1 MDKKLLKALK
11 KLYKYTNSKY
21 DRERSISLYNTDIL
35 EPSERELLEH
45 YHWEA
50 NKIELLTHDELN
62 RKLIALQSTEA
73 FSWASI
79 AGIFVAGVGGSFPAG
94 ISSLI
99 NYKQMIHMQEHP
111 YEQAERFLCCKYC
124 GFTSDQY
131 EHLAYIR
138 YAVHLG
144 NAYDSTV
151 GAYAHLTELAELT
164 EQSPIVPTTED
175 IQKFT
180 QLLHFIDEAEDD
192 ETPGKLEKRLT
203 AAKLL
208 KGTPGM
214 RRSILQSL
222 AWVGVLPNTVLP
234 LALESR
240 TNIEDVLKGG
250 LQLSNTKGRSDLE
263 MPWAGWKGELGVDW
277 DKARQLFGNY
287 ISGQ

>member
-11 KLYKYTNSKY
+11 KLYKYNNYQY
-21 DRERSISLYNTDIL
+21 DSVRSISLYNTDIL
-35 EPSERELLEH
+35 EPSERELLDEF
-45 YHWEA
+45 HWEA

-62 RKLIALQSTEA
+62 RKLIALQSIQA
-73 FSWASI
+73 FSWVSM
-79 AGIFVAGVGGSFPAG
+79 AGVFIAGVGGSFPAG

-99 NYKQMIHMQEHP
+99 NYKQMIHMREHP
-111 YEQAERFLCCKYC
+111 YEQAERFMCCKYC
-124 GFTSDQY
+124 GFTNDQY

-138 YAVHLG
+138 YVVHLG

-164 EQSPIVPTTED
+164 AHRPIVPTAED
-175 IQKFT
+175 IQKFN
-180 QLLHFIDEAEDD
+180 QLLHFIDQAEDD

-222 AWVGVLPNTVLP
+222 TLVGVLPNTVLP
-234 LALESR
+234 LSPDFW
-240 TNIEDVLKGG
+240 TNTEDVLKSY
-250 LQLSNTKGRSDLE
+250 LQMKNTNGRSDLE

-277 DKARQLFGNY
+277 DKARQLFGEY
-287 ISGQ
+287 ISG